1 MTTNSLPCGVRRLVE
16 MNDHLQAWPTKSS
29 HKVLHHLFHH
39 LLLHMEDSIG
49 DTEVLQEQVHRAGG
63 TWVPGWPCGQDSPL
77 TKTPITLNLNEE

>member
-1 MTTNSLPCGVRRLVE
+1 MTTSGPGPQNLPQGPPPSFPSFTTAYGGP
-16 MNDHLQAWPTKSS
+16 M
-29 HKVLHHLFHH
+29 
-39 LLLHMEDSIG
+39 G